1 MILTFTSASE
11 TTAALSSNRD
21 RIYTQHPVALATYHL
36 PLTTYHLPPPQV
48 LESALT
54 KARSG
59 DVRTSRKALRYL
71 IKHVPWYGPL
81 YQEALR
87 LEEKSERPHAALKI
101 VHLGLKETP
110 RSGRERRRGG

>member
-1 MILTFTSASE
+1 MA
-11 TTAALSSNRD
+11 TALCSNRD
-21 RIYTQHPVALATYHL
+21 HNRIQHPTSNIQHPTSNIQHPA
-36 PLTTYHLPPPQV
+36 LTTCHTPPPQV

-87 LEEKSERPHAALKI
+87 LEEKAERPHAALKI

-110 RSGRERRRGG
+110 R